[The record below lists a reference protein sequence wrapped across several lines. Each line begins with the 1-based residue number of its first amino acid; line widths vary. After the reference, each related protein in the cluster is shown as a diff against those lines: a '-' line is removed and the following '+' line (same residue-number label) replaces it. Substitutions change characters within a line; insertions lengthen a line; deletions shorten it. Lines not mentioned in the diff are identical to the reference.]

1 MSVNEP
7 HLVTVIGGKESGAQT
22 NVDLLGLAVDL
33 LARFSELYKSLE
45 GFVELYE
52 PILQTLHN
60 IDFDF
65 LSPMLQVRIQIISVY
80 VPALNSI

>member
-1 MSVNEP
+1 MSVNQP
-7 HLVTVIGGKESGAQT
+7 HLVTVTGGEESSAQT

-33 LARFSELYKSLE
+33 LARFSELYKALD

-52 PILQTLHN
+52 PVLQTLRD

-65 LSPMLQVRIQIISVY
+65 LSPMLQVWIQFICLR
-80 VPALNSI
+80 PRT